1 MVGQLVYGL
10 AFAFVSPLGSKYDAG
25 RHRSLG
31 HYGGRMNA
39 LAENNSVFREIS
51 RWEAIMK
58 GR

>member
-10 AFAFVSPLGSKYDAG
+10 AFAFVSPLGSKYDAS

-51 RWEAIMK
+51 
-58 GR
+58 